1 MLICIILL
9 TTLSFQLFLL
19 QELIKTL
26 EHASECAIKWFTYN
40 SMIVNPGKF
49 QSIIKESS
57 NGKVNPQSLKIK
69 NNSIETSESVKL
81 LDTEFDNH
89 LKLQSHVPKVCKK
102 AAEQLNDLC
111 HLKSVLSQ
119 DQRNIIA
126 NSFIYSNFNYYP
138 LVWNFC
144 SQKSIDKIENIPKR
158 TLRFV
163 FNDTL
168 ATVKHC

>member
-1 MLICIILL
+1 
-9 TTLSFQLFLL
+9 
-19 QELIKTL
+19 
-26 EHASECAIKWFTYN
+26 
-40 SMIVNPGKF
+40 MIVNPGKF

-89 LKLQSHVPKVCKK
+89 LKLQSHVPTV
-102 AAEQLNDLC
+102 LS

-138 LVWNFC
+138 LV
-144 SQKSIDKIENIPKR
+144 
-158 TLRFV
+158 
-163 FNDTL
+163 
-168 ATVKHC
+168 